1 MLNAS
6 AAVWGSLA
14 LHGSTP
20 CSGRRFFL
28 ADPEKPGKAAAV
40 RAGTSFNPPSPPA
53 VFSPQAPADV
63 RGELNTVFSPL
74 TAAVYWKP

>member
-14 LHGSTP
+14 SHGSTP

-28 ADPEKPGKAAAV
+28 TEPEKPGKAAAV
-40 RAGTSFNPPSPPA
+40 RAGTSFNPPPPRL
-53 VFSPQAPADV
+53 FSCRRLLQML
-63 RGELNTVFSPL
+63 EEN
-74 TAAVYWKP
+74 